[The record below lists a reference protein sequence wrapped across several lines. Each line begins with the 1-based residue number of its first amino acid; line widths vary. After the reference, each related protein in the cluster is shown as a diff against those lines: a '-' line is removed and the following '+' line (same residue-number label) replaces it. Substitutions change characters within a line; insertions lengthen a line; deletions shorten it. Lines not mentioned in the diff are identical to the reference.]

1 MGLTFVTPLL
11 YALFDVPLVVGVVMV
26 GVGYGASLIILRE
39 VTRGALLAV
48 VVTATFGANIPLTDR
63 AVFGVVGDLGAEIHL
78 VYFPLVVITVAT
90 VTRNRLR
97 EAGMPMPGKLL
108 GVFVLWIL
116 IAGLAIDPARPD
128 AVVFGA
134 LFYLCA
140 LISFEKVRR
149 VVANEL
155 LYGRSVIM
163 TLCLAGIGHTI
174 IGLVQFVT
182 QSGFGYTQLGEGSP
196 VVTATIGLG
205 PMSGL
210 AIGTYVSGFARWEL
224 GTVLVLVVCVLVGW
238 SLQAR
243 RSRALAAGLA
253 AVLCATVV
261 RLQGFDANRGGLLV
275 GLATVVTVV
284 LYTTIRRQGLPIS
297 NGPLRPS
304 SLYAKFGRLLLFVV
318 LVAITLYP
326 SSVSGQQRS
335 GPELS
340 AGRVESLVEA
350 LGVISIPFFDA
361 SSLLPRLEQTVQG
374 LLIVRPHVLT
384 GIGAANWKYVPEVT
398 MRLHNAYLT
407 LLVWTGLVGVVLY
420 LCSLLL
426 ALRHGRA
433 LLRTVEDKLL
443 YVGLIAG
450 VVGFSASIF
459 FRPFDRLT
467 LLVPL
472 WVVLGVLVGESQRI
486 DRLSNGSWEHD
497 D

>member
-1 MGLTFVTPLL
+1 MCWSVGAYKPGEVGRSLL
-11 YALFDVPLVVGVVMV
+11 ALQQYSVRLLSVSRDSTRTVGV
-26 GVGYGASLIILRE
+26 A
-39 VTRGALLAV
+39 
-48 VVTATFGANIPLTDR
+48 
-63 AVFGVVGDLGAEIHL
+63 
-78 VYFPLVVITVAT
+78 
-90 VTRNRLR
+90 
-97 EAGMPMPGKLL
+97 
-108 GVFVLWIL
+108 
-116 IAGLAIDPARPD
+116 
-128 AVVFGA
+128 
-134 LFYLCA
+134 
-140 LISFEKVRR
+140 
-149 VVANEL
+149 
-155 LYGRSVIM
+155 GRS
-163 TLCLAGIGHTI
+163 GDG
-174 IGLVQFVT
+174 GD
-182 QSGFGYTQLGEGSP
+182 G
-196 VVTATIGLG
+196 
-205 PMSGL
+205 
-210 AIGTYVSGFARWEL
+210 
-224 GTVLVLVVCVLVGW
+224 GTVHNDSSSRTSDLE
-238 SLQAR
+238 
-243 RSRALAAGLA
+243 RSIASQL
-253 AVLCATVV
+253 
-261 RLQGFDANRGGLLV
+261 
-275 GLATVVTVV
+275 
-284 LYTTIRRQGLPIS
+284 
-297 NGPLRPS
+297 
-304 SLYAKFGRLLLFVV
+304 LYAKFGRLLLFVV